1 MSNAQRPVLIFL
13 IVTALMAITLYLLGR
28 DPICPCGYVSLWTG
42 PGAPPRE
49 GSQHLFDLYSP
60 SHLIHGLIFYGV
72 LALVARRLSLNLRLA
87 IALVVEAGWEILE
100 NTPMVIERYRAVTV
114 SFDYNGDSIIN
125 SVFDVIAMVVGFYM
139 ARRLPIWASVAVA
152 LGFEALT
159 IALIRDGLALNII
172 MLFWPTE
179 AVLQWQ
185 QGG

>member
-1 MSNAQRPVLIFL
+1 MTAILRPVPIFVFL
-13 IVTALMAITLYLLGR
+13 TAAMAVVLFLMGR
-28 DPICPCGYVSLWTG
+28 DPICPCGYVRLWTG

-60 SHLIHGLIFYGV
+60 SHLIHGLVFYGA
-72 LALVARRLSLNLRLA
+72 LALVARRLSLTLRLA
-87 IALVVEAGWEILE
+87 IATIVEAGWEILE

-114 SFDYNGDSIIN
+114 SFDYNGDSIVN
-125 SVFDVIAMVVGFYM
+125 SASDMIAMGLGFYL
-139 ARRLPIWASVAVA
+139 ARRIPIWASVAIA

-159 IALIRDGLALNII
+159 IALIRDGLALNVL
-172 MLFWPTE
+172 MLFWPSD